1 MVQGELQHKMIKR
14 RFPRTNKRN
23 FTSQLATAEVRERF
37 MRHITQRITY
47 RARLSQIK
55 VHRKRRQK
63 RAQSETEEGNTA
75 DLLNPTQRRYDIA
88 DSSKEVVNILE
99 WVHSNRADVAM
110 KVRHTKYY
118 RRTY

>member
-1 MVQGELQHKMIKR
+1 
-14 RFPRTNKRN
+14 
-23 FTSQLATAEVRERF
+23 

-75 DLLNPTQRRYDIA
+75 DSLNLTQRRYDIV